1 MALGLTSAKASGP
14 PATVPVPVL
23 MTVLASALAS
33 AKQSSG
39 SRSVCRSALVVSLFC
54 RRSERASVRP
64 E

>member
-14 PATVPVPVL
+14 LATVPVL

-39 SRSVCRSALVVSLFC
+39 WRSVCRSALVVSLFC
-54 RRSERASVRP
+54 RRWERPSVRP